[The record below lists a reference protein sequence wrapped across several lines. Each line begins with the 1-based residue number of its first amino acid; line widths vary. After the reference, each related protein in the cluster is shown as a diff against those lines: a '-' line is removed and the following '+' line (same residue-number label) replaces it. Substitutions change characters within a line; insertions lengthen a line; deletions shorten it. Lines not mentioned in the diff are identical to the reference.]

1 MINNNYTLNLYI
13 NAEKCTKDGKIRFDS
28 VLQAFQDVTNLHSYE
43 MQLDKDT
50 LKASSNAFFVLT
62 KIKFKILSDISFND
76 TVNLKTWPLKVNS
89 PIRFYRDYQIENNG
103 VVALSGHSEWC
114 VLDYDTRSLRKIS
127 SVKYIDDID
136 YLEKTNLVKEYV
148 NFNGYEKGEKV
159 YEHTVNFC
167 DIDFNNHTN
176 NACYVKMALNVFNP
190 DEFIKYNFTGF
201 EIHFNK
207 ETVYGD
213 KITLYKNVVDKG
225 VLVQGYK
232 EDIKIFEC
240 LFEF

>member
-1 MINNNYTLNLYI
+1 MINNNYLLSVYI
-13 NAEKCTKDGKIRFDS
+13 NAEKCMKDNNLRFDS
-28 VLQAFQDVTNLHSYE
+28 VLQIFQDATNLHSYE
-43 MQLDKDT
+43 MQLDKDS

-89 PIRFYRDYQIENNG
+89 PIRFYRDYQIENKG
-103 VVALSGHSEWC
+103 IVALCGHSEWC
-114 VLDYDTRSLRKIS
+114 VLDYDTRALRKIS
-127 SVKYIDDID
+127 TIKYLDNID
-136 YLEKTNLVKEYV
+136 YLEKTSQVGEYL
-148 NFNGYEKGEKV
+148 NFNGYDKCKKI
-159 YEHTVNFC
+159 YEHIVNFC

-176 NACYVKMALNVFNP
+176 NACYVKMALNTFSP
-190 DEFIKYNFTGF
+190 EEFIKYNFTGF

-213 KITLYKNVVDKG
+213 KITIYKNVVDKG

-232 EDIKIFEC
+232 DDIKIFEC